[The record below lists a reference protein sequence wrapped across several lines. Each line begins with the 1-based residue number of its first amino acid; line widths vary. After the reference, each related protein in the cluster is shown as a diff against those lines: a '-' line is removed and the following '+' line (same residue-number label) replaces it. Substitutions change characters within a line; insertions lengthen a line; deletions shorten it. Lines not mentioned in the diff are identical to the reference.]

1 MPTGIYPMEKRKGMF
16 TKGHKHSKEVLEKMK
31 NTKAENPFHHTEET
45 KQKIRETNIR
55 IGRKPPT
62 NYGNFKEKPGDK
74 IELRSSTYAAIHQ
87 WIVREKGRPN
97 KCEHCGTEDAKRLE
111 WANIDHKYKRNTDD
125 YIRLC
130 TKCHREYDKEINDD
144 EGIELTIKD
153 IPTKI
158 LTK

>member
-1 MPTGIYPMEKRKGMF
+1 MPTGIYPMEKRGGMF
-16 TKGHKHSKEVLEKMK
+16 KNGHKLSKESLKK
-31 NTKAENPFHHTEET
+31 LSKSNTGKHHTEAT

-55 IGRKPPT
+55 IGKTPPS
-62 NYGNFKEKPGDK
+62 NYGKFKETEGENVK
-74 IELRSSTYAAIHQ
+74 LRSSTYVAIHQ